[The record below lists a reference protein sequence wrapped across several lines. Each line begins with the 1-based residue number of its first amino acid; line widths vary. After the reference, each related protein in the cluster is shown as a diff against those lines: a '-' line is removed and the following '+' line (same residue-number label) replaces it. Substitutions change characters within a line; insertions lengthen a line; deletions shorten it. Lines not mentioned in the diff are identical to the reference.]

1 MTVRATTSTHAVLRP
16 QEFAAVVDLRR
27 YPVHARLSRQVERC
41 WSVHWDL
48 RGRAPYTARNIPH
61 PCVNITVT
69 SDSAAHVH
77 GVFTT
82 TSTQVLRDSGWAF
95 GVKFRP
101 GGFHGFAGASV
112 TALTDRAVPLSEFV
126 GPEADQLAE
135 SVVAAASD
143 HQRRQLLES
152 FVRARLPAPEEPLGL
167 VTDIVATM
175 LEDRS
180 ITHVHHV
187 GARFGLSVRTLQ
199 RLFHRYVGVG
209 PKWVIRRYRLQ
220 DVADL
225 LARGD
230 VVDLSAL
237 ALELGFF
244 DQAHLSRDFSA
255 LVGTTPTEYARAC
268 KAAAETAPAPPTDV
282 VSADDAGTSGVPLD
296 PSHRRRRQEQHGAD
310 DEQPEQALDH
320 QADDRDHQPGHEQE
334 HDDAP
339 HAISMAS
346 R

>member
-1 MTVRATTSTHAVLRP
+1 
-16 QEFAAVVDLRR
+16 
-27 YPVHARLSRQVERC
+27 
-41 WSVHWDL
+41 
-48 RGRAPYTARNIPH
+48 
-61 PCVNITVT
+61 
-69 SDSAAHVH
+69 
-77 GVFTT
+77 
-82 TSTQVLRDSGWAF
+82 
-95 GVKFRP
+95 
-101 GGFHGFAGASV
+101 
-112 TALTDRAVPLSEFV
+112 
-126 GPEADQLAE
+126 
-135 SVVAAASD
+135 VVAAASD

-268 KAAAETAPAPPTDV
+268 KAAAETAPAPPADLG
-282 VSADDAGTSGVPLD
+282 SASDAGTSGGPLD
-296 PSHRRRRQEQHGAD
+296 PDPRVRLEEAHCGD
-310 DEQPEQALDH
+310 
-320 QADDRDHQPGHEQE
+320 DDRPEPDRAQPAHDPSHQPRH
-334 HDDAP
+334 
-339 HAISMAS
+339 
-346 R
+346 